1 VEIATLEATVKA
13 ELEEKNEVL
22 DQLMKERGGNF
33 YVTLSIATLAAGNHD
48 RLLYSLCVVL
58 CFVESNET
66 LHQEIRDLKV
76 NHFSLKEKHDEVS
89 EKMRFF
95 TKVTGNK
102 NAFIF
107 FVCSYCLCITW
118 KSFVVFRKVL
128 WMSKNLKKL

>member
-22 DQLMKERGGNF
+22 DQLMKERGGI
-33 YVTLSIATLAAGNHD
+33 L
-48 RLLYSLCVVL
+48 RYSKHSCTSSAQAIITVYCTHCVL

-66 LHQEIRDLKV
+66 LHQEIRDLNV

-95 TKVTGNK
+95 TKVTRNK
-102 NAFIF
+102 NAFVF